1 MANPRDR
8 KPDDG
13 SASEWSPKSSHIIAE
28 RFWSARRMTPMLVI
42 MGAVTVLVSIM
53 LLKFGEID
61 NRLGSFE
68 AGFDNRLR
76 IFEAGNEVR
85 LEQIRSEIKYGFQEI
100 LRSTNQVSD
109 ELESEELWL
118 KIGEYDTIT
127 ETWSGTNI
135 ERYIFIIRTDTYVK
149 EELKDPMSLK
159 SIIEKETVQIEIGV
173 PSLNVR
179 ERPSGEGESLH
190 KRITQLF
197 VGQKVFIDDIDVIG
211 NWIWV
216 RIADGEG

>member
-8 KPDDG
+8 KSDDG

-68 AGFDNRLR
+68 AG
-76 IFEAGNEVR
+76 NEVR

-100 LRSTNQVSD
+100 LKSTNQVSD
-109 ELESEELWL
+109 ELESEELWI

-149 EELKDPMSLK
+149 EELEDPMSLK